1 MNAKHESRTNRTA
14 VVADDVFVSTLV
26 PARRWIAS
34 AAALVMT
41 GLTLAMVSLPGPVAP
56 RVGWIDGIHVT
67 NLPAVEVTPTAA
79 ELKAAA
85 LLEHAAVGAATLP
98 DGGSAARLG
107 AQLAMPYYS
116 FGTSTAGIASSKE

>member
-1 MNAKHESRTNRTA
+1 MNAKHESSTNRP
-14 VVADDVFVSTLV
+14 VVADDVFVSTLI
-26 PARRWIAS
+26 PARHWIAS

-41 GLTLAMVSLPGPVAP
+41 SLTLALVNLPVRTPEVA
-56 RVGWIDGIHVT
+56 WINGIHVT

-85 LLEHAAVGAATLP
+85 LLEHAAVGIVTLP
-98 DGGSAARLG
+98 DGGRAAQLG

>member
-1 MNAKHESRTNRTA
+1 MNAKHESSTNRP
-14 VVADDVFVSTLV
+14 ADADVFVSTLI

-41 GLTLAMVSLPGPVAP
+41 SLTLALVSLPVRTPEVA
-56 RVGWIDGIHVT
+56 WIDGIHVT
-67 NLPAVEVTPTAA
+67 NLAPVEVTPTAA

-98 DGGSAARLG
+98 AGGSAAQLG
-107 AQLAMPYYS
+107 VQLAMPYYS
-116 FGTSTAGIASSKE
+116 FGTTTAGIASSKE

>member
-1 MNAKHESRTNRTA
+1 MNAKHESSLNHA
-14 VVADDVFVSTLV
+14 AIAADDLFVSTLV

-41 GLTLAMVSLPGPVAP
+41 SLTIAVVNLPVRTPEVA
-56 RVGWIDGIHVT
+56 WIDGIHVT
-67 NLPAVEVTPTAA
+67 NLAPVQVTPTAA

-85 LLEHAAVGAATLP
+85 LLEHAAVGIATLP
-98 DGGSAARLG
+98 DGGSAAQLG

-116 FGTSTAGIASSKE
+116 FGSTTTGIASSKE